1 MIEPQGPL
9 PPEIYWRRRIV
20 AFGGAAVVLAL
31 IIGLII
37 WATGSNGDNP
47 SNTAAASSVASSTA
61 YSTAPTAE
69 SSDPS
74 ASGQVSGGGTGG
86 GTDNSSSNGAPGGDA
101 AAGASG
107 SAAVSS
113 SVPAPSGVAQA
124 PGPVPPSG
132 LCPDANISV
141 VLYTDKPTY
150 STGDQPVF
158 TIVTTNAGLTD
169 CTRDVGKA
177 AQNVVVR
184 TLDGTRTL
192 WSARDCSPLQTVNNV
207 NLKPSQQVR
216 DTITWSGTTSSPGC
230 DKPRVPI
237 AVGAYQ
243 AIGKIGEKE
252 SAPIT
257 FNVVAPAQP

>member
-20 AFGGAAVVLAL
+20 AGVGGLAVVGL
-31 IIGLII
+31 IIGLIV
-37 WATGSNGDNP
+37 WTTSGNEKPAST
-47 SNTAAASSVASSTA
+47 AASSSVPSSSAA
-61 YSTAPTAE
+61 YATE
-69 SSDPS
+69 SSPS
-74 ASGQVSGGGTGG
+74 SGVVSGGGNYGG
-86 GTDNSSSNGAPGGDA
+86 GGGVYAESSG
-101 AAGASG
+101 
-107 SAAVSS
+107 
-113 SVPAPSGVAQA
+113 VPAPSGANGQA
-124 PGPVPPSG
+124 ANGQPAPSGANGQAAPAPVPASG
-132 LCPDANISV
+132 LCPDQNISV

-150 STGDQPVF
+150 TVGDQPVF
-158 TIVTTNAGLTD
+158 TIVTTNAGLSE

-177 AQNVVVR
+177 SQNVVVR

-207 NLKPSQQVR
+207 TLKPAQQVR
-216 DTITWSGTTSSPGC
+216 DTITWSGTTSNPGC

-237 AVGAYQ
+237 PVGAFQ

-257 FNVVAPAQP
+257 FNVVAPAQQP

>member
-47 SNTAAASSVASSTA
+47 SNAAASSSVASSTA

-86 GTDNSSSNGAPGGDA
+86 TGNGESGGE
-101 AAGASG
+101 AGG

>member
-1 MIEPQGPL
+1 M
-9 PPEIYWRRRIV
+9 
-20 AFGGAAVVLAL
+20 AL
-31 IIGLII
+31 VIGLII
-37 WATGSNGDNP
+37 WATGGSNDAP
-47 SNTAAASSVASSTA
+47 STAAATSSVESSTA
-61 YSTAPTAE
+61 YSTPP

-74 ASGQVSGGGTGG
+74 ASEGVSGGGMSGGGTGG
-86 GTDNSSSNGAPGGDA
+86 GGV
-101 AAGASG
+101 AGPQG
-107 SAAVSS
+107 SAAAS
-113 SVPAPSGVAQA
+113 SVPAPGGSSAA
-124 PGPVPPSG
+124 PEAVPASG

-158 TIVTTNAGLTD
+158 TIVTTNAGLTE

-192 WSARDCSPLQTVNNV
+192 WSARDCSPLQTVNNAT
-207 NLKPSQQVR
+207 LKPSQQVR

-237 AVGAYQ
+237 PVGAYQ

-257 FNVVAPAQP
+257 FNVVAPAQQP